1 VTDHEREA
9 QDRGNAG
16 PVEIGED
23 LMTIEV
29 GDTMEIRRRRP

>member
-1 VTDHEREA
+1 MAGTRTTY
-9 QDRGNAG
+9 AG

-29 GDTMEIRRRRP
+29 GETIAVRRRNP